1 MEVCQLAEGHLM
13 TASRDRSFRCL
24 PCFLL
29 AAMTL
34 GTLASTTAGG
44 IAASGFRLT
53 DLLTVNNAGGGMGE
67 LVAMDGNTLVASA
80 IDHAGRHKYLVYVR
94 EGAGWILQAEITPD
108 ETEYCWGYRS
118 LAIQGDTI
126 AVGSPC
132 YDGPGGTDQGAVHI
146 LVRTTGQWQEQATLT
161 AADPRNWAAFGLCLA
176 LDGDTLA
183 VTSCGDEMPED
194 AGAVYV
200 FVRNGT
206 AWAQQAKLTAS
217 DAQAYD
223 HFGQSVDVQSDT
235 IIVGA
240 SGRWGEAPA
249 GRSQGRAHVYERS
262 GATWTETQILTAS
275 DGQEGDNFGYSLAV
289 SGDRLA
295 VSAAHRPGAGYSYY
309 GAVYVF
315 ARSAGAWTQTDILMP
330 AGGADWF
337 EFGGALALDGDT
349 LAAAPTGSGYS
360 EVYLFVFDGEDWAQ
374 QAKLESE
381 QTESG
386 FGMGLALDGDRLAVG
401 APGWTAHSLGQGA
414 VQIFE
419 RSGTTWVPAGE
430 LSEGGGDLDE
440 EDGFGYA
447 VAVDGT
453 TAVVGARLDACLTG
467 PNEGS
472 AYVFVRDSQG
482 WQLQAHLVA
491 PDAMNY
497 YAYFGWAV
505 ALDGNTLAVGAP
517 GRPGPAGYGHGVIYV
532 FVRTGQDWSLEQI
545 LAVAGSDAGGQL
557 GASIDLQGD
566 TLVAGAWRYGGTS
579 ARNIGAVYIFTRSG
593 GTWTERTHLTRSGAK
608 AYDVFGCDVSLDG
621 TTLAVGVLGYD
632 GQAGTNQGMVQVFV
646 GSGASWSLQRQI
658 TPSPAHAYAD
668 FGTAV
673 DLAGDTLLVGS
684 PGYDGYAVNQG
695 SAWVFTRSGSIWT
708 QNARLL
714 PSDPQEGNNF
724 GAALAL
730 QGSTAVIG
738 SDAMDRTRPGTTYVF
753 TNEAGTWTQAL
764 KLNAT
769 DPADADRFGR
779 SVSLDGDLLLVG
791 ADNAPLENGMRPGAA
806 DVFLLGQ
813 DCDGNGIPDTIEP
826 DADADG
832 VTDACDLCP
841 NTIAGMPIDT
851 EGCPPV
857 IPGDAD
863 RDGDVDQ
870 VDLDSFESC
879 ATGPGISIP
888 SGCDKE
894 DFDLDRDIDQSD
906 FAVFQ
911 GCLSGEGVPADPI
924 CAG

>member
-1 MEVCQLAEGHLM
+1 MIIRQGRLFRRA
-13 TASRDRSFRCL
+13 TRSV
-24 PCFLL
+24 
-29 AAMTL
+29 AAATVIAIL
-34 GTLASTTAGG
+34 TSQAAGE
-44 IAASGFRLT
+44 IAASGLRLT
-53 DLLTVNNAGGGMGE
+53 DLLTVNNAGKVMGAM
-67 LVAMDGNTLVASA
+67 VALDGNTLVASTV
-80 IDHAGRHKYLVYVR
+80 DYAGRHKYVIYLH
-94 EGAGWILQAEITPD
+94 EAAGWVLEAEVTPD
-108 ETEYCWGYRS
+108 DAPCS
-118 LAIQGDTI
+118 MSSQPLAIQGDTI
-126 AVGSPC
+126 ALGNPC
-132 YDGPGGTDQGAVHI
+132 YSGPAGDGQGAVHI
-146 LVRTTGQWQEQATLT
+146 LVRASGQWQEQATLT
-161 AADPRNWAAFGLCLA
+161 AADAEMWGSFGLSLA
-176 LDGDTLA
+176 LDGDTL
-183 VTSCGDEMPED
+183 VVGSVGDAAIEQ

-200 FVRNGT
+200 FVRNGA
-206 AWAQQAKLTAS
+206 AWTQQAKLTAT

-223 HFGQSVDVQSDT
+223 CFGQSVEVQSDA

-240 SGRWGEAPA
+240 PGRWGEGPI
-249 GRSQGRAHVYERS
+249 GRNQGRAYVYEWS
-262 GATWTETQILTAS
+262 GTTWTEAQILTTS

-289 SGDRLA
+289 SGDHLA
-295 VSAAHRPGAGYSYY
+295 ISAIHRPGAGYSYY
-309 GAVYVF
+309 GAVYIF
-315 ARSAGAWTQTDILMP
+315 ARSAGMWAETDTLMP
-330 AGGADWF
+330 PGGSDWF
-337 EFGGALALDGDT
+337 EFGRALALDGDT
-349 LAAAPTGSGYS
+349 LAASAGYS
-360 EVYLFVFDGEDWAQ
+360 LGAVYLFVLDGASWMQ
-374 QAKLESE
+374 QARLESD
-381 QTESG
+381 QTDSG
-386 FGMGLALDGDRLAVG
+386 FGADVALDGDRLAVG
-401 APGWTAHSLGQGA
+401 APGLTGDTYGQGA

-453 TAVVGARLDACLTG
+453 TAVVGARLDAGPTS

-497 YAYFGWAV
+497 YACFGWAV

-545 LAVAGSDAGGQL
+545 LAAAGSDAGGQL

-566 TLVAGAWRYGGTS
+566 TLVAGAWRYGGTG
-579 ARNIGAVYIFTRSG
+579 ARSIGAVYIFTRSG

-608 AYDVFGCDVSLDG
+608 AYDVFGCDVCLDG

-632 GQAGTNQGMVQVFV
+632 GPAGTNQGMVQVFV

-695 SAWVFTRSGSIWT
+695 SAWVFTRSGSTWT
-708 QNARLL
+708 QNARLR

-738 SDAMDRTRPGTTYVF
+738 SDAMDRTRPGTTYLF

-841 NTIAGMPIDT
+841 ETIAGVPVDT
-851 EGCPPV
+851 QGCPPA
-857 IPGDAD
+857 IPGNAD
-863 RDGDVDQ
+863 RDGDVDR
-870 VDLDSFESC
+870 VDLDFFESC

-894 DFDLDRDIDQSD
+894 DFDFDLDVDQSD

-911 GCLSGEGVPADPI
+911 GCLSGEGIPADPN
-924 CAG
+924 CAN